1 MKRLLFFICGLL
13 CFAYSQAQMAGS
25 VQTDKLMAITN
36 ADVDM
41 GRIVAGKPLE
51 YTVIVKN
58 LSRDTLELRD
68 VKVGCGCTTPKYK
81 AGERIGPGRSA
92 TVILGFNGDAHGDFI
107 KTAEL
112 IFAGG
117 ITRQVK
123 FHGTTYADST
133 AAPKTLMNR

>member
-1 MKRLLFFICGLL
+1 MKRLLFFIYGLL
-13 CFAYSQAQMAGS
+13 CFVYAQAQMTGT

-36 ADVDM
+36 ADVNM

-68 VKVGCGCTTPKYK
+68 VKVGCGCTTPKYR
-81 AGERIGPGRSA
+81 AGERIAPGRSA
-92 TVILGFNGDAHGDFI
+92 TIVLGFNGDAHGDFI
-107 KTAEL
+107 KTADL
-112 IFAGG
+112 NFAGG

-123 FHGTTYADST
+123 FHGTTYSDSA
-133 AAPKTLMNR
+133 AAPKVLMNR